1 MEYLFLLLKK
11 QQQWGLLEIHF
22 LKGKKPLFIC
32 MDVLLNNLFK
42 NTFDKRVWL
51 KSAFLCIDLKLVS
64 KQCIFIIKKNR
75 FFLPLHLYFLLTIS
89 AFLR

>member
-1 MEYLFLLLKK
+1 MWNIFFIIIKK
-11 QQQWGLLEIHF
+11 KQWGLLEIHF

-51 KSAFLCIDLKLVS
+51 KSAFLCIDLK
-64 KQCIFIIKKNR
+64 QCIFIIKKNR
-75 FFLPLHLYFLLTIS
+75 LFLPLHLYFLLTIS